1 MVAIIAVNSGWFC
14 CLRGLRGEHKAQA
27 QALNASPN
35 GGTKKLFPF
44 GARVIYFKKIKAF
57 LVYILFS

>member
-27 QALNASPN
+27 QALNASPKEAQRN
-35 GGTKKLFPF
+35 
-44 GARVIYFKKIKAF
+44 YFH
-57 LVYILFS
+57 LVLA